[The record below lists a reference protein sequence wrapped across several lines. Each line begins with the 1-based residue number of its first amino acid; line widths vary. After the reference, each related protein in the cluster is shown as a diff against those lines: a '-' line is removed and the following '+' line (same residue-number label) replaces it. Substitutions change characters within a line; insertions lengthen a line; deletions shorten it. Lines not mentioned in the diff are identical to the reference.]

1 MILEEAGDLKSYE
14 LIDSGD
20 GYRLERFGDYVLS
33 RPDPAVLWKKSLSQS
48 EWNKADAEYLRSE
61 EDRGEWNIHT
71 NVPERW
77 LMNYEFLNA
86 GKKDAI
92 SFYAKLTPFKH
103 TGVFPEQEANW
114 KFICENLAAYSEHPT
129 NSASREANEPIKILN
144 LFGYTGIASV
154 LCAKFENVKVTHVDA
169 SKPSIGWA
177 QENMTTSNLS
187 EDSIRW
193 ILEDAL
199 KFVKREVRRGAK
211 YQAIIMDP
219 PAFGRGAKGEV
230 WKFNEQLPE
239 LLKECV
245 QLIDPKDFKFVII
258 NAYAVS
264 VSSLLLNNMLQDFAA
279 EAQIKNPSYDYGE
292 LVLKQRDG
300 KLLSTGIFGRL
311 KI

>member
-1 MILEEAGDLKSYE
+1 MILEEEGNLQSYE

-20 GYRLERFGDYVLS
+20 GYRLERFGDYILS
-33 RPDPAVLWKKSLSQS
+33 RPDPAVLWKKSLPQS
-48 EWNKADAEYLRSE
+48 EWNKADAVYIRGI
-61 EDRGEWNIHT
+61 EDRGEWKIYT

-77 LMNYEFLNA
+77 LMNYESQNSS
-86 GKKDAI
+86 KKDSI

-114 KFICENLAAYSEHPT
+114 KFICENLSKPI
-129 NSASREANEPIKILN
+129 ASGDVNEPIKILN

-154 LCAKFENVKVTHVDA
+154 LCAKFENTKVTHVDA

-177 QENMTTSNLS
+177 QENMKASGLP

-199 KFVKREVRRGAK
+199 KFVKREARRGVK

-245 QLIDPKDFKFVII
+245 QLIDPHNFRFVII

-264 VSSLLLNNMLQDFAA
+264 VSSLLLKNMLQDFAV
-279 EAQIKNPSYDYGE
+279 EAHIKNPSYDYGE
-292 LVLKQRDG
+292 LVLKQRDN

>member
-1 MILEEAGDLKSYE
+1 MILEEVGDLQSYE

-33 RPDPAVLWKKSLSQS
+33 RPDPAVLWKKTLSES

-61 EDRGEWNIHT
+61 EDRGAWKIHT

-86 GKKDAI
+86 GKKDKI

-114 KFICENLAAYSEHPT
+114 KFICDNFSKDKDT
-129 NSASREANEPIKILN
+129 KRTEPIKVLN

-177 QENMTTSNLS
+177 QENMIASGLP

-199 KFVKREVRRGAK
+199 KFVKREARRGTK

-245 QLIDPKDFKFVII
+245 QLIDPNDFKFVII

-264 VSSLLLNNMLQDFAA
+264 VSSLLLNNLLQDFAV

-311 KI
+311 K